1 MRVNT
6 FFNELV
12 LRIIHKVF
20 RSVAAGEAEGE
31 NGTRYH
37 LLGHGNPSLT
47 YIFGINTLNFG
58 HIAVP
63 DTQSLSI
70 NRIHPNSSVAQITS
84 RLRKHIQTGTSH
96 AVLSGN
102 QNEFIAVL
110 LRSGKRR
117 RRNIARNRSDSLFGG
132 FVLEALESI
141 DFDLAARRP
150 KGFVI
155 RVLVIFLCLD
165 R

>member
-47 YIFGINTLNFG
+47 YIFGINTSISAISPFL
-58 HIAVP
+58 P

-84 RLRKHIQTGTSH
+84 RSRKHIQTGTSH

-102 QNEFIAVL
+102 QNEFICCSSSE
-110 LRSGKRR
+110 R
-117 RRNIARNRSDSLFGG
+117 
-132 FVLEALESI
+132 
-141 DFDLAARRP
+141 
-150 KGFVI
+150 
-155 RVLVIFLCLD
+155 
-165 R
+165 